1 MVESVHAS
9 KVLIIFFSLS
19 GQTKGLLENLAD
31 GLKESGAMVAWERLE
46 PEVRLRF
53 PLGSFAKT
61 ILMMLTTFFR
71 QRVPIKPLSVSR
83 TAGFDLCIL
92 AGPTWSYNPSGPV
105 LAFLDRDGNPLLQG
119 RMVLPL
125 ISCRGYWRLHWFGL
139 RRLLKKC
146 GAAVPNCLVF
156 SHPHREPWRTLGVFL
171 QIAGK
176 PLSRSTFWGRFYKR
190 YGHSERQFEEARK
203 LGVEL
208 GQALAAGTPLETLN
222 LRNKIALNLH

>member
-119 RMVLPL
+119 RTVLPL
-125 ISCRGYWRLHWFGL
+125 ISCRGYWRLHWL
-139 RRLLKKC
+139 RSAALPCPTVWFFRIPIESRGGPWVSSCRSQGNPSAVQPSGAGFTNGTVIQSGSLRKPASWGWSWAKPWLPVLLLK
-146 GAAVPNCLVF
+146 
-156 SHPHREPWRTLGVFL
+156 
-171 QIAGK
+171 
-176 PLSRSTFWGRFYKR
+176 RST
-190 YGHSERQFEEARK
+190 
-203 LGVEL
+203 
-208 GQALAAGTPLETLN
+208 
-222 LRNKIALNLH
+222 